1 MRKHNRA
8 EKSHNPAENHT
19 IRRKPLMVIANTIKG
34 KGISFMENRPEWHA
48 QWPGGDYEKQ
58 LIKELK

>member
-1 MRKHNRA
+1 
-8 EKSHNPAENHT
+8 
-19 IRRKPLMVIANTIKG
+19 MVIANTIKG